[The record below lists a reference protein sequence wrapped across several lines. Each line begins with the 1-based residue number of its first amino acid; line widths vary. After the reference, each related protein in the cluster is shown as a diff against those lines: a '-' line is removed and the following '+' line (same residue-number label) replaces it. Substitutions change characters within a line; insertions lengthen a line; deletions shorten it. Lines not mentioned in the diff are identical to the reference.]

1 MRRRTPR
8 VPRLPELLAARQLQG
23 VPREVARRARRI
35 PSDRA
40 SAPMQPPKGRKPRS
54 CSTAARNSDPIL
66 TKKQFADLVDEVI
79 QQFTMRPG
87 VKVKIAIEIE
97 ATSEAGFD
105 DGLQRAVT
113 ENGDVLKFRNAK
125 LEPGE

>member
-1 MRRRTPR
+1 
-8 VPRLPELLAARQLQG
+8 
-23 VPREVARRARRI
+23 
-35 PSDRA
+35 
-40 SAPMQPPKGRKPRS
+40 MQPPKGRKPRS